1 MPRPSR
7 PSTRSASRAS
17 KTLPKRTTRNSLS
30 TVQEQSSDEDDDSIP
45 PVAPPKRSKPTIPAL
60 GRLTRSRITAADYAE
75 FKEIPAVKKR
85 RSTKVQKKPPKRQ
98 RVETILD
105 SQEEERQSGAEDGE
119 DDESAPQIPDFYKNI
134 NKVVLPER
142 DEAQDGDGAVGDPG
156 GRVADPEAEIH
167 EIERSDEE
175 DLQKRPTTS
184 TLRGKP
190 PQPGRQGPRR
200 KQRQKTPVGE
210 SVYDLPGASPELGSR
225 FMESPS
231 KPREPVVRSP
241 QGNLPDEGW
250 YDAGAE
256 DDSSSQ
262 AAEPET
268 TDEPAPDASTEMVTA
283 DSVNAEPTGKT
294 EVNTTE
300 VSSEWVGN
308 LIQRMQYGGWT
319 GDKDWENDFVV
330 QVGETKPHWL
340 KRHEDFLRP
349 EKCKNLFT
357 HLNNLR
363 ELCHDMPKATDIED
377 QSKYRLE
384 KNDFFQKSFTTIES
398 LVTYICKRISDQM
411 LPDTDRKVKWGNPA
425 VKTLHEKII
434 PMLLVV
440 LKESFLAG
448 GALTFDKEK
457 KSDLNEGCFTSST
470 LTLPLKVVGWVSR
483 LYEVGTQYLDQF
495 PPKPLS
501 DSEAAAKKIRSAN
514 LQRGWL
520 RKPLTNMQTALEKAK
535 GRLDYLASAPQ
546 RKKEIMER
554 RLQMQK
560 KLERDRQEKRKRR
573 EKDRQEA
580 MEMDQVL
587 REERERMEL
596 EERKAQD
603 LQMQLFVGS
612 IQRMRAPKA
621 NEANEVSARDAYYS
635 KHGGWYQWEDERLLQ
650 MIRTVE
656 EPDLRALTP
665 LVPERSVDE
674 VAQRVRDLKERVRAK
689 YEAAELVPP
698 AWCY

>member
-7 PSTRSASRAS
+7 STARSASRVS
-17 KTLPKRTTRNSLS
+17 KSLPKRTTRNTLS

-45 PVAPPKRSKPTIPAL
+45 PVAPPKRSKPTTPTL
-60 GRLTRSRITAADYAE
+60 GRLTRSRIAAADYAE
-75 FKEIPAVKKR
+75 FQEIPAVKKR
-85 RSTKVQKKPPKRQ
+85 RSTKVQKKPAKRQ
-98 RVETILD
+98 RIETILD
-105 SQEEERQSGAEDGE
+105 SQEEEERQSSAKDGE
-119 DDESAPQIPDFYKNI
+119 DDESAPQTPDFYKNI

-142 DEAQDGDGAVGDPG
+142 DEAQDSDGAVGDPG
-156 GRVADPEAEIH
+156 GQVADPEAEIH
-167 EIERSDEE
+167 EIESPDEE
-175 DLQKRPTTS
+175 DLQKKPTTS
-184 TLRGKP
+184 TTRGKP
-190 PQPGRQGPRR
+190 SRPGRQGPRR

-231 KPREPVVRSP
+231 KPREPVVRTP
-241 QGNLPDEGW
+241 QGNPPDEDW
-250 YDAGAE
+250 YGPGAE
-256 DDSSSQ
+256 DDSSSL
-262 AAEPET
+262 ATEPET
-268 TDEPAPDASTEMVTA
+268 SHEHAPDASTEMATENF
-283 DSVNAEPTGKT
+283 VNAEPTGKT
-294 EVNTTE
+294 EIDTTK

-319 GDKDWENDFVV
+319 GDKHWENDFVV
-330 QVGETKPHWL
+330 QVGETKPLWL
-340 KRHEDFLRP
+340 KRHEEFLRP

-363 ELCHDMPKATDIED
+363 ELCHDMPKATDIEE

-384 KNDFFQKSFTTIES
+384 KNDVFQKSFATIES

-448 GALTFDKEK
+448 GALTFDKGK
-457 KSDLNEGCFTSST
+457 KSDLNEGCFTLST

-483 LYEVGTQYLDQF
+483 LYGVGTQYLDQF

-501 DSEAAAKKIRSAN
+501 DSEAAAKRIRSAK

-520 RKPLTNMQTALEKAK
+520 RKPLANMQTALEKAK
-535 GRLDYLASAPQ
+535 GMLDYFASAPQ

-554 RLQMQK
+554 QLQMQK

-612 IQRMRAPKA
+612 IQRMKAPEA
-621 NEANEVSARDAYYS
+621 NEASARDAYYS

-656 EPDLRALTP
+656 KPDLRALTP

-674 VAQRVRDLKERVRAK
+674 VAQRVRDLKERVRVK
-689 YEAAELVPP
+689 YEAAEMVPP